1 MKQLQKQFVD
11 FYVQFHQQQ
20 HYFLC
25 HDILEEVWKSQ
36 KKYCKKDPIVALIL
50 IATGCY
56 HYRRENFNG
65 AYRSFQKALHLIQQH
80 RAETFRQLGVHQD
93 QLQQLI
99 ARMVEN
105 TAQKR
110 PFAPLMLP
118 LTKEMTEA
126 ILKYEPNYNPT
137 TTVVTTPL
145 ILNHHKLRDRT
156 EVVHARQLAQKNKK
170 R

>member
-1 MKQLQKQFVD
+1 M
-11 FYVQFHQQQ
+11 
-20 HYFLC
+20 
-25 HDILEEVWKSQ
+25 
-36 KKYCKKDPIVALIL
+36 
-50 IATGCY
+50 
-56 HYRRENFNG
+56 
-65 AYRSFQKALHLIQQH
+65 HLIQQH
-80 RAETFRQLGVHQD
+80 RAETFTQLGVHQN